1 MLSKV
6 LKEIVVKLK
15 KILADN
21 KGFIVLMLGMAFVR
35 SALADYYTVPTSS
48 MYPTLLEGDRVICDR
63 LAYDIKL
70 PFTDVILKHMA
81 DPQRGDVVTFTSPED
96 GVRLIKRLVALPGD
110 VVEMREE
117 KLYINGKAATYEPLR
132 PRSDDHLTPRHEYA
146 GRQLVYKES
155 LGSLQHEMIV
165 MPEREALRSFGPVHV
180 PEGEYLMLGDNRDNS
195 KDSRYIGLVKR
206 ELITGQ
212 VRRLMYSLNGDQ
224 YYMPRFDRFG
234 AKI

>member
-1 MLSKV
+1 
-6 LKEIVVKLK
+6 
-15 KILADN
+15 
-21 KGFIVLMLGMAFVR
+21 MLGMAFVR

-63 LAYDIKL
+63 LAYDVKL

-117 KLYINGKAATYEPLR
+117 KLYINGQAATYEPLR

-224 YYMPRFDRFG
+224 YYKPRFDRFG

>member
-1 MLSKV
+1 M
-6 LKEIVVKLK
+6 KLK

-63 LAYDIKL
+63 LAYDVKL

-117 KLYINGKAATYEPLR
+117 KLYINGQAATYEPLR

-165 MPEREALRSFGPVHV
+165 MPEREALRSFGPIHV

>member
-1 MLSKV
+1 M
-6 LKEIVVKLK
+6 KLK
-15 KILADN
+15 KIIADN

-35 SALADYYTVPTSS
+35 TALADYYSVPSSS

-63 LAYDIKL
+63 LAYDVKL

-96 GVRLIKRLVALPGD
+96 GVRLIKRLVAVPGD
-110 VVEMREE
+110 TVEMREE
-117 KLYINGKAATYEPLR
+117 KLYINGQAASYEPLQA
-132 PRSDDHLTPRHEYA
+132 RSEDHLTPKREYK
-146 GRQLVYKES
+146 GQQLVYKES

-165 MPEREALRSFGPVHV
+165 MPEREALRSFGPILV
-180 PEGEYLMLGDNRDNS
+180 PEGQYLMLGDNRDNS

-206 ELITGQ
+206 ELTTGQ
-212 VRRLMYSLNGDQ
+212 VRRLLYSLNGDQ
-224 YYMPRFDRFG
+224 DYKPRFDRFG